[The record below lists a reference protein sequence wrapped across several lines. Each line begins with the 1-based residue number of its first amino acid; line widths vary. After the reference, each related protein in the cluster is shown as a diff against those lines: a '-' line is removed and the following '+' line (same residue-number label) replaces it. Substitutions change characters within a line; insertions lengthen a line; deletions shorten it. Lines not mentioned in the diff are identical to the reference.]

1 MEKIMVIGSSNT
13 DLLIKTNRIPDPGET
28 VLGGTFMMNA
38 GGKGA
43 NQAVAVARIGGG
55 VKFVAKIGDDMF
67 GQRSLESYARDGIDI
82 SYIIKDGAAPSGMA
96 LITVDAAG
104 ENCIVVA
111 PGANDRLTP
120 ADVDAVADAIRRSEY
135 LLMQLE
141 IPMPAVEYAAAI
153 AREAGTKV
161 ILNPAPAAV
170 LSDGLLSGLYMITP
184 NRSESQLLTGVVVD
198 GWEGAERAAD
208 VLLARGVRNV
218 VVTLGSLGALVR
230 SGEVSERIP
239 AHRVDAVDT
248 TAAGDVFNGALC
260 VGLAEGRTLVEAV
273 RFATCA
279 SAISVARMGAQSSIP
294 TRAELDSLDRPEP

>member
-1 MEKIMVIGSSNT
+1 
-13 DLLIKTNRIPDPGET
+13 
-28 VLGGTFMMNA
+28 
-38 GGKGA
+38 
-43 NQAVAVARIGGG
+43 
-55 VKFVAKIGDDMF
+55 
-67 GQRSLESYARDGIDI
+67 
-82 SYIIKDGAAPSGMA
+82 
-96 LITVDAAG
+96 
-104 ENCIVVA
+104 
-111 PGANDRLTP
+111 
-120 ADVDAVADAIRRSEY
+120 
-135 LLMQLE
+135 
-141 IPMPAVEYAAAI
+141 MPAVEYAAAI

>member
-120 ADVDAVADAIRRSEY
+120 ADIDAVADAIRRSEY

-208 VLLARGVRNV
+208 VLLARG
-218 VVTLGSLGALVR
+218 R

-273 RFATCA
+273 RFATRA
-279 SAISVARMGAQSSIP
+279 SSISVTRMGAQSSIP

>member
-1 MEKIMVIGSSNT
+1 MVIGSSNT

-120 ADVDAVADAIRRSEY
+120 ADIDAVADAIRRSEY

-198 GWEGAERAAD
+198 
-208 VLLARGVRNV
+208 
-218 VVTLGSLGALVR
+218 
-230 SGEVSERIP
+230 
-239 AHRVDAVDT
+239 
-248 TAAGDVFNGALC
+248 C
-260 VGLAEGRTLVEAV
+260 
-273 RFATCA
+273 
-279 SAISVARMGAQSSIP
+279 
-294 TRAELDSLDRPEP
+294 

>member
-1 MEKIMVIGSSNT
+1 
-13 DLLIKTNRIPDPGET
+13 
-28 VLGGTFMMNA
+28 
-38 GGKGA
+38 
-43 NQAVAVARIGGG
+43 
-55 VKFVAKIGDDMF
+55 
-67 GQRSLESYARDGIDI
+67 
-82 SYIIKDGAAPSGMA
+82 MA

-120 ADVDAVADAIRRSEY
+120 ADIDAVADAIRRSEY

-218 VVTLGSLGALVR
+218 VVTLGALVR

-273 RFATCA
+273 RFATRA
-279 SAISVARMGAQSSIP
+279 SAISVTRMGAQSSIP
-294 TRAELDSLDRPEP
+294 TRAELDSLDCPEP

>member
-43 NQAVAVARIGGG
+43 NRPWRSPGIGGG
-55 VKFVAKIGDDMF
+55 VNFVAKIGDDMF

-120 ADVDAVADAIRRSEY
+120 ADIDAVADAIRRSEY

-170 LSDGLLSGLYMITP
+170 LSDGLLSGLYMIP
-184 NRSESQLLTGVVVD
+184 PIAARSPVVD
-198 GWEGAERAAD
+198 R
-208 VLLARGVRNV
+208 RGCRR
-218 VVTLGSLGALVR
+218 LG
-230 SGEVSERIP
+230 
-239 AHRVDAVDT
+239 
-248 TAAGDVFNGALC
+248 
-260 VGLAEGRTLVEAV
+260 GR
-273 RFATCA
+273 
-279 SAISVARMGAQSSIP
+279 
-294 TRAELDSLDRPEP
+294 

>member
-120 ADVDAVADAIRRSEY
+120 ADIDAVADAIRRSEY

-218 VVTLGSLGALVR
+218 VVTLGSLGRSSAPARCRSVFRRTGSTPWTLPRPATFSTVR
-230 SGEVSERIP
+230 CAWGWPRGGRWSKPSVSP
-239 AHRVDAVDT
+239 RVP
-248 TAAGDVFNGALC
+248 
-260 VGLAEGRTLVEAV
+260 R
-273 RFATCA
+273 R
-279 SAISVARMGAQSSIP
+279 SP
-294 TRAELDSLDRPEP
+294 